1 MQRTLLFC
9 CNKVNFDIIAT
20 VLFTSGFIDIGS
32 KVVFIFF
39 LCVDF
44 FYTPVL
50 IVFFTKLFKFVKILN
65 IAYNSRIVYLFLNNV
80 LYMKRYLLAILFV
93 LSTVVTVSAQE
104 SKVYY
109 PWQETRKGLDVKFF
123 GAYSYGLG
131 VNTGYN
137 MMQAEIGLGKQF
149 EKMHFGLS
157 SGMWS
162 LVNVA
167 ADPIIPIILEYQVG
181 VTNRRLSPNIA
192 IRTGFG
198 INTAEDIKMKKETI
212 KQPNYMLMQGFI
224 GCTFSLLRR
233 MDLDCYGGYTLMSAK
248 GQSSGFLTVAASI
261 RFHRTT
267 KPKNRD

>member
-1 MQRTLLFC
+1 MKKRLLLLLF
-9 CNKVNFDIIAT
+9 
-20 VLFTSGFIDIGS
+20 
-32 KVVFIFF
+32 VFSAVI
-39 LCVDF
+39 
-44 FYTPVL
+44 
-50 IVFFTKLFKFVKILN
+50 
-65 IAYNSRIVYLFLNNV
+65 
-80 LYMKRYLLAILFV
+80 
-93 LSTVVTVSAQE
+93 TVSAQE

-157 SGMWS
+157 SGVWS
-162 LVNVA
+162 LVDVA

-212 KQPNYMLMQGFI
+212 KQPNYMLFQGFI

-248 GQSSGFLTVAASI
+248 GQSSGFLTVGASI

-267 KPKNRD
+267 KPKNID